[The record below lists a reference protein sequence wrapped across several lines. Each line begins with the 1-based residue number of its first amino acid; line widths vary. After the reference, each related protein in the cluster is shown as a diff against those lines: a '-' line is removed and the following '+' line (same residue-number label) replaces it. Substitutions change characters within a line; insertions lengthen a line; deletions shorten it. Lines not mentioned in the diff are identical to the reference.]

1 MLLSTTLLLLLS
13 GPAYASTGSGVHDS
27 SQAARMEDLKDTAGL
42 LSTSHVPSHTNVKSR
57 ITRRLAVV
65 YVSPGAGTLQAAF
78 DAAAAGDELVLAGG
92 TYTGSGSQVLKI
104 NKHITIRAANAQQV
118 ILDGEDVRRVIK
130 IESGNVA
137 LEGLSI
143 TKGKVVSGQSPIDPR
158 PDGTK

>member
-1 MLLSTTLLLLLS
+1 
-13 GPAYASTGSGVHDS
+13 
-27 SQAARMEDLKDTAGL
+27 MEDLKDTAGL

-130 IESGNVA
+130 IENYDLLNLINVA

-143 TKGKVVSGQSPIDPR
+143 TKGRSIRVSGQSHIDPR
-158 PDGTK
+158 PDGTKW